1 MPQPIVLADYKDALT
16 PYRRYRERYY
26 CPVCNGHNLTFSPE
40 GKWMCWNDSTREHRV
55 EIMARLVP
63 NFKQF
68 TSRVKSQ
75 PCPVIIPRIHPAQL
89 HFPLMKDEQ
98 LAETIP
104 QRGRFSSRGF
114 ANANGGRTVY
124 WYSDK
129 QRVVRIDYRTDK
141 VIFPQFWNGK
151 EWLNGAGASPWITYG
166 LSRLLPYPGKI
177 NLILVVEGQKSVE
190 IAHRRGIPSLC
201 LESGDYSHQTA
212 FDKLRAIRQRLGR
225 VLLVVLPDYD
235 LAGTRK
241 AEQIIHTA
249 RYFSLPTL
257 LLDPRQIESNLQV
270 ADDIEQM
277 PSLDADRLMIFI
289 NRMLSP
295 PRQ

>member
-1 MPQPIVLADYKDALT
+1 MRQPIVLADYKDALT

-26 CPVCNGHNLTFSPE
+26 CPVCNGHNLTFSPA
-40 GKWMCWNDSTREHRV
+40 GAWMCWNEPTREHRV

-68 TSRVKSQ
+68 ARRVKSE
-75 PCPVIIPRIHPAQL
+75 PCPVIIPRIHSAQL
-89 HFPLMKDEQ
+89 HFPLMKDDR

-104 QRGRFSSRGF
+104 QRGRF
-114 ANANGGRTVY
+114 ANEGRTVY

-141 VIFPQFWNGK
+141 VIFPQSFNGK
-151 EWLNGAGASPWITYG
+151 EWLNGAGASPWTPYG

-177 NLILVVEGQKSVE
+177 NLALVVEGQKSVE
-190 IAHRRGIPSLC
+190 IAHSRGIPSLC
-201 LESGDYSHQTA
+201 LESGDYSNRTA
-212 FDKLRAIRQRLGR
+212 FDKLRVVKERLGR
-225 VLLVVLPDYD
+225 ILLVVLPDYD
-235 LAGTRK
+235 LAGTYK
-241 AEQIIHTA
+241 AERIIHTA

-257 LLDPRQIESNLQV
+257 LLDPLQIESNLKV

-277 PSLDADRLMIFI
+277 PSLNADRLLEIVK
-289 NRMLSP
+289 RMLSP
-295 PRQ
+295 PQL

>member
-1 MPQPIVLADYKDALT
+1 MRQPIVLADYKEALT

-26 CPVCNGHNLTFSPE
+26 CPACDGHNLTFSPE
-40 GKWMCWNDSTREHRV
+40 GKWMCWNEPTREHRV

-68 TSRVKSQ
+68 ASRVRSE

-98 LAETIP
+98 LAETI
-104 QRGRFSSRGF
+104 R
-114 ANANGGRTVY
+114 GRTVY

-141 VIFPQFWNGK
+141 VIFPQSYGK
-151 EWLNGAGASPWITYG
+151 EWLDGAGSNPWTPYG
-166 LSRLLPYPGKI
+166 LSRLLLYPGKI
-177 NLILVVEGQKSVE
+177 NLVLVVEGQKCVE
-190 IAHRRGIPSLC
+190 IAHRRCIPALC
-201 LESGDYSHQTA
+201 LESGDYSDRTA
-212 FDKLRAIRQRLGR
+212 FDKLRAIKERLGR

-235 LAGTRK
+235 LAGNRK
-241 AEQIIHTA
+241 AERIIHTVK
-249 RYFSLPTL
+249 YFSLPTL
-257 LLDPRQIESNLQV
+257 LLDPLQIESNLKV

-277 PSLDADRLMIFI
+277 PNLDADRLMEIVK
-289 NRMLSP
+289 RMLSP
-295 PRQ
+295 PINNRRASP